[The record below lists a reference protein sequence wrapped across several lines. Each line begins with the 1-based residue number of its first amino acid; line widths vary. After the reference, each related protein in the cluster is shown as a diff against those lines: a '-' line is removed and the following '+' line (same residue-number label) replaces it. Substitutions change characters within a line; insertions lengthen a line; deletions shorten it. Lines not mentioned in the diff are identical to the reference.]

1 MQMLVIC
8 VGCMQRFLLPLPT
21 LLTAV
26 NYEQAREKNLLC
38 FWLILAELRLN
49 LWLTVRAHKDC
60 LLNWLTKNNLQA
72 REE

>member
-8 VGCMQRFLLPLPT
+8 VGCMQRFLLSPFP

-26 NYEQAREKNLLC
+26 NYEQATAKKLLC

-49 LWLTVRAHKDC
+49 LCLTVRAHKDC

-72 REE
+72 LEE